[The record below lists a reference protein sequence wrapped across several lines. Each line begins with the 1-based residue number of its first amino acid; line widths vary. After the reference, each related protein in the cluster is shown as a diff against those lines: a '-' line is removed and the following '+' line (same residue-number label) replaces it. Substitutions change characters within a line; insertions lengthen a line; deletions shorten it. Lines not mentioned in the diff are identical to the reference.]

1 MTQQAVI
8 YLRVSTEDQTRG
20 MSLESQESIC
30 RAYCERE
37 SIKVDRVFVD
47 RGVSAKT
54 DLRAEFQAM
63 INYCRSSK
71 GRVTHAVIYKLD
83 RFSREASLSAMW
95 NRMDSQ
101 QRRAFAC
108 VLYPDGLVW
117 SNDLVRTGVSGS
129 LFEKLRAF
137 TSPQL
142 SLASP
147 TGTNSN
153 RAVIYDLLNAFKP
166 LLEFAA

>member
-1 MTQQAVI
+1 MSQRAVI

-20 MSLESQESIC
+20 MSLESQEAIC
-30 RAYCERE
+30 RAYCDRE
-37 SIKVDRVFVD
+37 QIAVDRVFVD

-54 DLRAEFQAM
+54 DLRAQHHQADGVLVASHM
-63 INYCRSSK
+63 TRYEARSIID
-71 GRVTHAVIYKLD
+71 GAEQILAD
-83 RFSREASLSAMW
+83 LSSMW

-101 QRRAFAC
+101 QRRAFAA
-108 VLYPDGLVW
+108 VLYPAGLVW
-117 SNDLVRTGVSGS
+117 SDDLVRTGASGS

-147 TGTNSN
+147 TGPNSN
-153 RAVIYDLLNAFKP
+153 RAVIYDLINTFKP